1 MKTKT
6 TAITASLA
14 AALLLASSVTFA
26 DSSTFTGAAKDA
38 WLTGKIE
45 TAYVLNGHL
54 NPFAIS
60 TSVDGG
66 AVHLTGT
73 VKDGIDRDLAGE
85 VARGVDGVVSVK
97 NDLKVDEKAT
107 NEATA
112 KAKAKSQKGDH
123 RDFGLWVSDVTMTA
137 RVKSRLI
144 GNSNVHAAKI
154 DVDTK
159 DHIVTLSGRVASS
172 SEKSLAEQLAR
183 NTSEVKTVHNNLVVD
198 AS

>member
-1 MKTKT
+1 MKT

-26 DSSTFTGAAKDA
+26 DSSTFTGATKDA

-45 TAYVLNGHL
+45 TAFVLNGHL

-60 TSVDGG
+60 TSVDSG
-66 AVHLTGT
+66 AVRLTGT
-73 VKDGIDRDLAGE
+73 VKDSIDRDLAGE

-107 NEATA
+107 NEAAA

-123 RDFGLWVSDVTMTA
+123 RDFGSWVSDATMTA

-154 DVDTK
+154 DVDTR
-159 DHIVTLSGRVASS
+159 DHVVTLSGRVASS
-172 SEKSLAEQLAR
+172 AEKSLAEQLAR
-183 NTSEVKTVHNNLVVD
+183 NTTEVKAVHNNLVVD

>member
-1 MKTKT
+1 MKK

-14 AALLLASSVTFA
+14 AALSLASSIAFA

-38 WLTGKIE
+38 WITGKIE

-54 NPFAIS
+54 NPFAI
-60 TSVDGG
+60 TTTVDGG
-66 AVHLTGT
+66 AVHLTGM
-73 VKDGIDRDLAGE
+73 VKDSIDRDLAGE
-85 VARGVDGVVSVK
+85 VAKGVDGVVSVK
-97 NDLKVDEKAT
+97 NDLKVDEKAA
-107 NEATA
+107 NEAAA
-112 KAKAKSQKGDH
+112 KAHKADH
-123 RDFGLWVSDVTMTA
+123 RDFGSWVSDATMTA
-137 RVKSRLI
+137 RVKSKLI

-159 DHIVTLSGRVASS
+159 DHVVTLSGRVGST
-172 SEKSLAEQLAR
+172 SEKALAEQIAR

>member
-1 MKTKT
+1 MKK

-38 WLTGKIE
+38 WITGKIE
-45 TAYVLNGHL
+45 TAFVLNGHL

-60 TSVDGG
+60 TSVDSG
-66 AVHLTGT
+66 AVRLTGT
-73 VKDGIDRDLAGE
+73 VKDSIDRDLAGE
-85 VARGVDGVVSVK
+85 VARAVDGVVSVK
-97 NDLKVDEKAT
+97 NDLKVDQKAT

-112 KAKAKSQKGDH
+112 KAKAKSQKGDQ
-123 RDFGLWVSDVTMTA
+123 RDFGSWVSDATMTA

-159 DHIVTLSGRVASS
+159 DHIVTLSGRVTSS

>member
-1 MKTKT
+1 MKK

-14 AALLLASSVTFA
+14 AALSLASSIAFA

-38 WLTGKIE
+38 WITGKIE

-54 NPFAIS
+54 NPFAI
-60 TSVDGG
+60 TTNVNGG
-66 AVHLTGT
+66 AVHLTGMG
-73 VKDGIDRDLAGE
+73 KDSIDRDLAGE
-85 VARGVDGVVSVK
+85 VAKGVDGVVSVK
-97 NDLKVDEKAT
+97 NDLKVDEKAA
-107 NEATA
+107 NEAAA
-112 KAKAKSQKGDH
+112 KAHKADH
-123 RDFGLWVSDVTMTA
+123 RDFGSVVSDATMTA
-137 RVKSRLI
+137 RVKSKLI

-159 DHIVTLSGRVASS
+159 DHVVTLSGRVASS
-172 SEKSLAEQLAR
+172 AEKSLAEQIAR

>member
-1 MKTKT
+1 MKT

-14 AALLLASSVTFA
+14 SALLLASSVTFA
-26 DSSTFTGAAKDA
+26 DSSTFTGATKDA

-60 TSVDGG
+60 TSVDSG

-107 NEATA
+107 NEAAA
-112 KAKAKSQKGDH
+112 KAKTKSQKSDH
-123 RDFGLWVSDVTMTA
+123 RDFGSWVSDATTTA

-144 GNSNVHAAKI
+144 GNNNVHAAKI

-159 DHIVTLSGRVASS
+159 DHIVTLSGRVSSS

>member
-1 MKTKT
+1 MKK

-14 AALLLASSVTFA
+14 AALSLATSVSLA

-38 WLTGKIE
+38 WITGKIE
-45 TAYVLNGHL
+45 TAFVLNGHM

-60 TSVDGG
+60 TDVDGG
-66 AVHLTGT
+66 AVHLTGM

-97 NDLKVDEKAT
+97 NDLVVD
-107 NEATA
+107 A
-112 KAKAKSQKGDH
+112 KAADEAAANAHKADH
-123 RDFGLWVSDVTMTA
+123 RDFGSWVSDATMTA

-144 GNSNVHAAKI
+144 GNSNVHALKI

-159 DHIVTLSGRVASS
+159 DHVVTLSGRAASTT
-172 SEKSLAEQLAR
+172 EKALAEQM
-183 NTSEVKTVHNNLVVD
+183 
-198 AS
+198 